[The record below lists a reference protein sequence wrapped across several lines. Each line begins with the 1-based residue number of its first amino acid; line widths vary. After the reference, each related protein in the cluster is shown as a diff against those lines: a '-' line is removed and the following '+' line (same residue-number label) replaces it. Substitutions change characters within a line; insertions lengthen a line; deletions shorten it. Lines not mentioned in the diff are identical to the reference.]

1 MRENIA
7 QIVVPIWMVLR
18 QDFIYNYTV
27 YNVRNSVFVI
37 CMTILWDYMNRLINK
52 PEPPWAEH
60 NERHRTKA
68 VLNRLHK
75 TAIL

>member
-37 CMTILWDYMNRLINK
+37 GM
-52 PEPPWAEH
+52 
-60 NERHRTKA
+60 
-68 VLNRLHK
+68 
-75 TAIL
+75 AIL